1 MPVGIT
7 ERPSST
13 RVRMMSGAALVPVP
27 GLAAYTAARGA
38 GCLGRRPAPRAGAEG
53 LHVLSVYAGPTDTPM
68 LRRSPLA
75 ATMSPA
81 ESPHALAAAAV
92 QALGEG
98 RRALWRGSRA
108 RVAQL
113 RAARDDPRLGD
124 ALRA

>member
-1 MPVGIT
+1 
-7 ERPSST
+7 
-13 RVRMMSGAALVPVP
+13 
-27 GLAAYTAARGA
+27 
-38 GCLGRRPAPRAGAEG
+38 
-53 LHVLSVYAGPTDTPM
+53 VLSVYAGPTDTPM

-113 RAARDDPRLGD
+113 RDARDDPRLGD